1 MVLKGIPGECNG
13 TGGNKRGQSSTA
25 LNDTKHVLTTGWQSG
40 CTCQAGAPVPAVV
53 LDPFAGAFTTSLVA
67 EQLGRDS
74 IAIEIN
80 PKYVELGTA
89 RLRNAL
95 VQVDAPDPA
104 PETAGPL
111 FEVSHANG

>member
-1 MVLKGIPGECNG
+1 MGFRASRLSGKEMNIWKAATPD
-13 TGGNKRGQSSTA
+13 Q
-25 LNDTKHVLTTGWQSG
+25 TTGWTPS
-40 CTCQAGAPVPAVV
+40 CKCPDNVPVPATV
-53 LDPFAGAFTTSLVA
+53 LDIFAGAFTTSLVA

-74 IAIEIN
+74 IAIELN

-95 VQVDAPDPA
+95 VAVDAPDPA

-111 FEVSHANG
+111 FA